1 MQSTLQEA
9 ELPIDEATVSLK
21 TPPHSIEAEQSV
33 LGGLLLDNEAWDKV
47 GDKVT
52 SDDFYHP
59 RHRIIYSA
67 MAKSAN
73 ESLPFDPLTLA
84 DTLDRQGDLDDAG
97 GMLYITEL
105 VSSVAGI
112 ANIEAYANIIQERS
126 VLRKLIQTSQKIAE
140 RAYNPE
146 GLNSQDVLDEAER
159 LVFNIAEERPKTGGP
174 QGVREILDNTVK
186 KIDELFNAGD
196 AITGITTGFT
206 DLDNMTS
213 GMQPSDMVI
222 VAARPSM
229 GKCIVA
235 GSRVLDPE
243 TGALVKIDDIVA
255 RESGALLSLGNDFR
269 LRPAAP
275 SAFVD
280 DGFKPVF
287 KVQTALGRTIETTLT
302 HPFLSADGW
311 QPLGNLNVGDAVAIP
326 RVLPVFGHESLPD
339 HKLRLMAYFIGDG
352 GTTQTS
358 LRFTNSSES
367 VLEDFV
373 AAVNA
378 FDGVKCVR
386 IEDDKRTPSVR
397 VSSDLE
403 QVSKARQL
411 FSQKLSS
418 LMQEK
423 DITGKALASTLDV
436 AESTISYWKNGE
448 ATPAEEYVPVL
459 CQTLD
464 VCTNE
469 LFPCG
474 YEQSVWNDQNPLTKW
489 LETLG
494 LNNRLAHEKAL
505 PDVVYQLEKSDM
517 AMFLRHLFAC
527 DGSAFVQGNGQCR
540 ISYASS
546 SYELI
551 KGLQHLLLRFG
562 INAKVRKK
570 VNAYQGEGA
579 QATYEL
585 EVLSQSSIRAFID
598 NIGIFAKEDRIKA
611 VEKELAG
618 KTAHDNSDTLPES
631 VCEYILKLKGDRS
644 WREIYTSAGKAYPEN
659 YNPHLTG
666 VSRRRIS
673 RKRAAL
679 FSELFNDDY
688 LQHLASSDVY
698 WDKIVAIEPQG
709 EKQVY
714 DLTVPDTHNFVAEDF
729 CVHNTTFAMN
739 LVENALLNT
748 DKGIMVFSLEM
759 PSEQLM
765 MRMLSSLGRINQS
778 KVRSG
783 NLEEEDWPKLV
794 SAVERIKDKKLFIDD
809 TAGISP
815 SEMRSRARR
824 IVREHGELG
833 MIMIDYLQLMQIP
846 GYDQGRTNEISE
858 ISRSLKAIA
867 KEFNVP
873 VIALSQLNRSLE
885 QRPNKR
891 PVNSDLRESG
901 AIEQDADVIMFIYRD
916 EVYNPDTEYKGV
928 GEIIIG
934 KQRNGPIGSVRLAF
948 IGQYTRFE
956 NLAPDA
962 YNFDDDE

>member
-1 MQSTLQEA
+1 MAMQSTLQEA
-9 ELPIDEATVSLK
+9 ELPIDQATVNLK

-33 LGGLLLDNEAWDKV
+33 LGGLMLDNEAWDKV
-47 GDKVT
+47 GDKIT
-52 SDDFYHP
+52 GDDFYHP
-59 RHRIIYSA
+59 RHRIIYTA

-73 ESLPFDPLTLA
+73 ESLPFDPLMLA
-84 DTLDRQGDLDDAG
+84 DTLDRQGELDDAG

-105 VSSVAGI
+105 VSSVAGV

-126 VLRKLIQTSQKIAE
+126 VLRKLINISQKITE

-229 GKCIVA
+229 GKCIVS

-243 TGALVKIDDIVA
+243 SGELVKIDDIVI
-255 RESGALLSLGNDFR
+255 RQSGSLLSLGDDFR
-269 LRPAAP
+269 LSPATP

-280 DGFKPVF
+280 DGLKPVF
-287 KVQTALGRTIETTLT
+287 KVKTALGRTIETTLT
-302 HPFLSADGW
+302 HPFLSGAGW
-311 QPLGNLNVGDAVAIP
+311 QPLGNLKVGDAVAVP
-326 RVLPVFGHESLPD
+326 RVLPVFGHKRLPD
-339 HKLRLMAYFIGDG
+339 HKIRLMAYFIGDG
-352 GTTQTS
+352 GTTQAS
-358 LRFTNSSES
+358 LLFTNSNER
-367 VLEDFV
+367 VLEDFI
-373 AAVNA
+373 AAVND
-378 FDGVKCVR
+378 FGGVKGVR
-386 IEDDKRTPSVR
+386 IEGSEGTPSVR

-403 QVSKARQL
+403 QVFEARRR
-411 FSQKLSS
+411 
-418 LMQEK
+418 
-423 DITGKALASTLDV
+423 GR
-436 AESTISYWKNGE
+436 AE
-448 ATPAEEYVPVL
+448 
-459 CQTLD
+459 
-464 VCTNE
+464 E
-469 LFPCG
+469 LFPGG
-474 YEQSVWNDQNPLTKW
+474 YEQAVWSDQNPLTKW
-489 LETLG
+489 LDALG
-494 LNNRLAHEKAL
+494 LNNRLAHEKTI
-505 PDVVYQLEKSDM
+505 PDIVYQLEKDSL
-517 AMFLRHLFAC
+517 AIFLSHLFTC
-527 DGSAFVQGNGQCR
+527 DGSAFVQANSQCR
-540 ISYASS
+540 ISYSSS

-562 INAKVRKK
+562 VNAKVRDK
-570 VNAYQGEGA
+570 VTSYEGA
-579 QATYEL
+579 QVPYEL
-585 EVLSQSSIRAFID
+585 EVLSQSSIQAFID
-598 NIGIFAKEDRIKA
+598 NIDIFAKEDRIEAVRKA
-611 VEKELAG
+611 LAG
-618 KTAHDNSDTLPES
+618 KKPHDNSDTLPES
-631 VCEYILKLKGDRS
+631 VCEYILKLKSDRS

-666 VSRRRIS
+666 KSRRGISRRRAS
-673 RKRAAL
+673 L
-679 FSELFNDDY
+679 FAELFADDY
-688 LQHLASSDVY
+688 LRRLANSDVY

-709 EKQVY
+709 DKQVY